1 MRAKPSSV
9 LLPTEFLS
17 PGMVQTPGVNG
28 QISSQHLF
36 HITVLPLSDID
47 LELALYSLLSGEEY
61 QLRAGEWPALLM

>member
-17 PGMVQTPGVNG
+17 PGMVQSPGVKA

-36 HITVLPLSDID
+36 HVTVSPLSDID
-47 LELALYSLLSGEEY
+47 LELALYSLLSGEGY
-61 QLRAGEWPALLM
+61 QLRTGEWPALLM